1 MSRHES
7 VSCDNCLQ
15 NNFEG
20 IRYKCLIC
28 HDYDLCERCYS
39 RGAATG
45 NHRPDHPMQ
54 SILTHHDSNL
64 YHRGDSD
71 PDCYTCPY
79 CGQFGFKLSDLATHI
94 ATVHRGEVKDVL
106 CPVCAVT
113 SSTEPNR
120 MFASSDDLLNHLDID
135 HVQPFRSAR
144 NVRSI
149 IRSSRGGSR
158 PNRNLR
164 SSAIP
169 IMDLVSNREIID
181 LTGLNPMIDDP
192 AIRNLIM
199 DITRRNTTVRPERA
213 SSPSRAQNSQAQS
226 KKVQSEA
233 VCTTLLL
240 DNLSEEE
247 DSSSEESHEKGVFFQ
262 DLLLSTLTDRRLNL
276 VTYSQTDE
284 AESESDGGFGA
295 DSESTLS
302 RKMRRKAKEANVRK
316 KAASGESLP
325 LENNNNPDS
334 EA

>member
-1 MSRHES
+1 
-7 VSCDNCLQ
+7 
-15 NNFEG
+15 
-20 IRYKCLIC
+20 
-28 HDYDLCERCYS
+28 
-39 RGAATG
+39 
-45 NHRPDHPMQ
+45 MQ

-79 CGQFGFKLSDLATHI
+79 CGQFGFKLADLATHI
-94 ATVHRGEVKDVL
+94 ATVHRGEVKNVL

-226 KKVQSEA
+226 KKHQSEA
-233 VCTTLLL
+233 VSTSLLL

-247 DSSSEESHEKGVFFQ
+247 DSSSEEAHEKGVFFQ

-295 DSESTLS
+295 DSEYTLS
-302 RKMRRKAKEANVRK
+302 RKMRRKAKEANIRK

>member
-39 RGAATG
+39 RSASTS

-71 PDCYTCPY
+71 PDCYTCPF
-79 CGQFGFKLSDLATHI
+79 CGHFGFRSSDLASHI
-94 ATVHRGEVKDVL
+94 STVHRGEVKDVL

-113 SSTEPNR
+113 SSSEPNH
-120 MFASSDDLLNHLDID
+120 MTDNLLNHLEID

-199 DITRRNTTVRPERA
+199 DITRRNTSNRTERA
-213 SSPSRAQNSQAQS
+213 ATPSKASNALNAQNN
-226 KKVQSEA
+226 KVQSQA
-233 VCTTLLL
+233 VPTSLLL

-247 DSSSEESHEKGVFFQ
+247 DSSNDESHEKGVFFQ
-262 DLLLSTLTDRRLNL
+262 DLLLSTLTDRKLNL
-276 VTYSQTDE
+276 VTFSQAEEEE
-284 AESESDGGFGA
+284 AEESEASECDFGLC
-295 DSESTLS
+295 DTDPESVLS
-302 RKMRRKAKEANVRK
+302 RKMRKRQKAPMCEK
-316 KAASGESLP
+316 S
-325 LENNNNPDS
+325 DS
-334 EA
+334 WRIPSS

>member
-79 CGQFGFKLSDLATHI
+79 CGQFGFKLADLATHI
-94 ATVHRGEVKDVL
+94 ATVHRGEVKNVL

-226 KKVQSEA
+226 KKHQSEA
-233 VCTTLLL
+233 VSTSLLL

-247 DSSSEESHEKGVFFQ
+247 DSSSEEAHEKGVFFQ

-295 DSESTLS
+295 DSEYTLS
-302 RKMRRKAKEANVRK
+302 RKMRRKAKEANIRK